1 MPYQVKNI
9 LFATDL
15 GPSSPV
21 AFRHALG
28 LARSFG
34 ARLHLLNVME
44 PLGEFAH
51 SLIDSYLSDEVK
63 ANLKREGY
71 SEIRREVERRLGQ
84 VCADAGCGGD
94 EMQAMLEDLVAEE
107 GVPFEVIIE
116 RAKAV
121 GADLIVLGS
130 RGHTALGEML
140 LGSVAH
146 KVTMK
151 SPVPVLLVPIH
162 H

>member
-1 MPYQVKNI
+1 VQYEIRNI
-9 LFATDL
+9 LYATDL
-15 GPSSPV
+15 GPNGPV

-34 ARLHLLNVME
+34 ARLHILHVME

-51 SLIDSYLSDEVK
+51 SLIDSYLTEEVK
-63 ANLKREGY
+63 EKLKRDGY
-71 SEIRREVERRLGQ
+71 TEIRREVESRLYRT
-84 VCADAGCGGD
+84 CDETDCSDAERAALLD
-94 EMQAMLEDLVAEE
+94 DFAAEQ
-107 GVPFEVIIE
+107 GVPFELIVD

-121 GADLIVLGS
+121 DAELIVMGS
-130 RGHTALGEML
+130 RGHSALGEML

-151 SPVPVLLVPIH
+151 SPVPVLLVPLNE
-162 H
+162 